1 MAESPNRLN
10 IALHK
15 PIKDYIQEQ
24 QNKNTR
30 VETRQDV
37 GLFSEFLKQK
47 GVRRKR
53 QQKFKKSN
61 QMSSTTTC
69 ANLQ

>member
-15 PIKDYIQEQ
+15 AIKDYIQEQ

-37 GLFSEFLKQK
+37 GLFSEFLK
-47 GVRRKR
+47 
-53 QQKFKKSN
+53 KKEE
-61 QMSSTTTC
+61 TTKV
-69 ANLQ
+69 